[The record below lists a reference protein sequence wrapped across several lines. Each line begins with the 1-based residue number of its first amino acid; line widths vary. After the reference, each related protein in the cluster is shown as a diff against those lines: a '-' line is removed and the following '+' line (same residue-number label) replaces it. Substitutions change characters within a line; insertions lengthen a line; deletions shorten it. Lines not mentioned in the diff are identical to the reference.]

1 MKVILAS
8 ASPRR
13 FDYLKGLGLDPTVMP
28 SNVDENSAETDPV
41 KLAIEIAIRKA
52 EATRDECAAKGV
64 VGDVIVAAD
73 TNVVIDDQIL
83 GKPRDPSDAISML
96 NRLSGRSHRVVTGV
110 CVIRM
115 SDGKLISA
123 AEQTRVDFTDI
134 PAEAI
139 EAYVSTGEP
148 MDKAGAYGIQGKAA
162 VFICSIEGC
171 FFNVAGIPLSM
182 LRRML
187 EELGFS
193 VWKVW

>member
-13 FDYLKGLGLDPTVMP
+13 SDYLKGLGLDPTIMP
-28 SNVDENSAETDPV
+28 SNVDENSSETDPV

-52 EATRDECAAKGV
+52 EAIRDECASTGV
-64 VGDVIVAAD
+64 AGDVIVAAD

-83 GKPRDPSDAISML
+83 GKPRDPADAISML

-139 EAYVSTGEP
+139 EAYVNTGEP

-162 VFICSIEGC
+162 VFISSIEGC

-182 LRRML
+182 LRGML